1 MIETID
7 HNICTGCKMCKDVCP
22 FDAIVYSNDNRG
34 FWFPKVDEDK
44 CKKCKICINKCP
56 ALNEEL
62 HLEDRL
68 TRPRVFALWSKDEAI
83 RKDSTSGAVF
93 WEFGKKIIENGGYVI
108 GSIYSNDWKSAH
120 HFVGKNIYDLS
131 SLKGSKY
138 FQSDTEGIYKAL
150 KECVDSGN
158 QTMFVGSP
166 CQIAAVKSY
175 LGKDYN
181 NLILMDF
188 ICRGIN
194 SPLPFKKFIECLEE
208 KYDSKVSYVQLKNKR
223 TGWESLGT
231 LVQMENGMEYHQDKW
246 HNDIWVKGFLNK
258 NLYMRN
264 SCHQCNYRNIPHES
278 DVTIGDFWGIS
289 GETQTDMF
297 NGISSMMLNT
307 TKGLEFYKTI
317 SDTFVAKEKYL
328 SDLLPG
334 NPALVSN
341 PPKASKREKD
351 EFFKLMDEKGFEF
364 AIESLKQKGPS
375 LLTKVK
381 SRIKSVLRLVKR
393 IAGIF
398 KNYNAYQF
406 IKLNFLSKNIIR
418 EKGIY
423 IYPKKNCVISIDKT
437 AKIYLKEKSLNIG
450 VNKTKGSKMETI
462 VKLEKNSIWNCNNGA
477 DLYIGTNF
485 ELKSNAKFTS
495 GFFSVNS
502 GSSIICAKEMEFGND
517 VMMGRNIIVYDSDFH
532 EMLDEHGFITNLP
545 QKVTIKDHVWLVNN
559 IVVLKGVTIGENSL
573 ISSYLTVKKDVPAN
587 SVVSNGTK
595 MSVHKFRGNWSRDTV
610 K

>member
-223 TGWESLGT
+223 TGWESL
-231 LVQMENGMEYHQDKW
+231 
-246 HNDIWVKGFLNK
+246 
-258 NLYMRN
+258 
-264 SCHQCNYRNIPHES
+264 
-278 DVTIGDFWGIS
+278 
-289 GETQTDMF
+289 
-297 NGISSMMLNT
+297 
-307 TKGLEFYKTI
+307 
-317 SDTFVAKEKYL
+317 A
-328 SDLLPG
+328 
-334 NPALVSN
+334 
-341 PPKASKREKD
+341 
-351 EFFKLMDEKGFEF
+351 
-364 AIESLKQKGPS
+364 
-375 LLTKVK
+375 
-381 SRIKSVLRLVKR
+381 
-393 IAGIF
+393 
-398 KNYNAYQF
+398 
-406 IKLNFLSKNIIR
+406 
-418 EKGIY
+418 
-423 IYPKKNCVISIDKT
+423 
-437 AKIYLKEKSLNIG
+437 
-450 VNKTKGSKMETI
+450 
-462 VKLEKNSIWNCNNGA
+462 
-477 DLYIGTNF
+477 
-485 ELKSNAKFTS
+485 
-495 GFFSVNS
+495 
-502 GSSIICAKEMEFGND
+502 
-517 VMMGRNIIVYDSDFH
+517 
-532 EMLDEHGFITNLP
+532 
-545 QKVTIKDHVWLVNN
+545 
-559 IVVLKGVTIGENSL
+559 
-573 ISSYLTVKKDVPAN
+573 
-587 SVVSNGTK
+587 
-595 MSVHKFRGNWSRDTV
+595 
-610 K
+610 